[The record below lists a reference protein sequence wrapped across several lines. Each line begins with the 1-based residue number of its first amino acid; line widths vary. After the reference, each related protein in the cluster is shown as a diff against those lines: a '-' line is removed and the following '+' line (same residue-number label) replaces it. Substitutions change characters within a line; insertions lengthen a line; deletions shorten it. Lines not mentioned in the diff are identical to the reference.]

1 MAADR
6 RTQRCGVPNRRSFG
20 GKAVSRQAPP
30 LKSATPTGRSAA
42 WPWHAI
48 RMTSEPERIVL
59 DLSGMGDRDQA
70 EASAAHGCPEGYT
83 AVAKKHMVGQS
94 DITTGFMLFGS
105 FVSRMRGLHEAVV
118 REIARDNPHAVLPL
132 IRAWV
137 ETVTIGLYV
146 LRNPNY
152 VEYLLNGP
160 GDNRPAKK
168 SFQAMFHAVRED
180 AGQLELVYRQLSDY
194 SHFGSLA
201 VWNAHSIED
210 EDERTVTWTDAPRW
224 RDVQHFQI
232 ACGQAHELAIAALE
246 TLDRLGTLLVSGSQD
261 VRPTHLDE
269 T

>member
-1 MAADR
+1 M
-6 RTQRCGVPNRRSFG
+6 FG
-20 GKAVSRQAPP
+20 QA
-30 LKSATPTGRSAA
+30 
-42 WPWHAI
+42 
-48 RMTSEPERIVL
+48 
-59 DLSGMGDRDQA
+59 
-70 EASAAHGCPEGYT
+70 
-83 AVAKKHMVGQS
+83 

-118 REIARDNPHAVLPL
+118 REIAHDNPHAVLPL

-160 GDNRPAKK
+160 SDNRPAKK

-180 AGQLELVYRQLSDY
+180 AAQLELIYRQLSDY

-232 ACGQAHELAIAALE
+232 VCAQTHELAIAGLE
-246 TLDRLGTLLVSGSQD
+246 TLDRLAVLLVPGSQD
-261 VRPTHLDE
+261 ARPNHPDE

>member
-1 MAADR
+1 MR
-6 RTQRCGVPNRRSFG
+6 SSQPEVVCWEGRQSPGSPIEVGHSNR
-20 GKAVSRQAPP
+20 
-30 LKSATPTGRSAA
+30 RSAA

-48 RMTSEPERIVL
+48 RMMSGPERIVL
-59 DLSGMGDRDQA
+59 DLSVMGDRDQA
-70 EASAAHGCPEGYT
+70 VARAAHGCPEGYT

-152 VEYLLNGP
+152 VEYLLLNGP

-232 ACGQAHELAIAALE
+232 ACGQAYELAVAGLE
-246 TLDRLGTLLVSGSQD
+246 TLDRLGVLLVPGSQG
-261 VRPTHLDE
+261 VRPTHMDE